1 MYFLRAPIQSDICK
15 VSCSRHVPS
24 SNNIQ
29 TQSNNNQAE
38 LDNNNTEDHRSNK
51 QEAASSSGC

>member
-1 MYFLRAPIQSDICK
+1 MDFLRAPIQSDICK

-38 LDNNNTEDHRSNK
+38 LDNNTEDHRSNK

>member
-1 MYFLRAPIQSDICK
+1 MYFPIQSDCK
-15 VSCSRHVPS
+15 VSCSRHIAIAS

-38 LDNNNTEDHRSNK
+38 LNNNTEDHRSNK

>member
-38 LDNNNTEDHRSNK
+38 LDNNTEDNRSNK
-51 QEAASSSGC
+51 QAAASSSGC

>member
-1 MYFLRAPIQSDICK
+1 MYFLRAAIQSDICK
-15 VSCSRHVPS
+15 VSCSRPITS

>member
-1 MYFLRAPIQSDICK
+1 MYFLRAPIQSDIYK

-38 LDNNNTEDHRSNK
+38 LNNNNSEDHRSNK

>member
-1 MYFLRAPIQSDICK
+1 MYFIHAPIQSDIYK

-24 SNNIQ
+24 SNSIQ
-29 TQSNNNQAE
+29 TQNNNNQAE
-38 LDNNNTEDHRSNK
+38 LDNNSEDHRSNNK